1 MGRHGLWWLALGAA
15 ALLLMVASGIAVLR
29 RNAARPAPSPAAPAV
44 TADAGLPTPQAE
56 AIKRDACGVPET
68 LSLSAA
74 RKGAPVLLWAV
85 APVRLYLDDK
95 AAFSPPEQPLRLT
108 GEHVLRAE
116 ARGEETLTTR
126 FRVEDGTPVLF
137 HAQLDEGLGIT
148 LVRIGGSC
156 ASCEFKD
163 VDVTLEVQPSSEPTF
178 SLLQAAASHLR
189 ADRWRLALPR
199 LQRVPQKDR
208 TKIPFLRLASNIHQA
223 TADPDG
229 ALKHARAIP
238 ASRSNDLAMLL
249 DAWERL
255 RRAED
260 RNTPE
265 GLLSRWNLLTERFGA
280 AASKFADDVPGPLSS
295 ATRRLEQLSNAF
307 EQQLE
312 KKDARAQRATVEAA
326 EDTVLQLVRELRAT
340 RPSDC
345 AFQKDV
351 VATVFP

>member
-1 MGRHGLWWLALGAA
+1 MGRNAKWWLALGSA

-29 RNAARPAPSPAAPAV
+29 RSARPRAAAAEVV
-44 TADAGLPTPQAE
+44 TPDAGVAPTRA
-56 AIKRDACGVPET
+56 AAAAVDACGLPET
-68 LSLSAA
+68 VTLSGA
-74 RKGAPVLLWAV
+74 RAGAPVLLWAV
-85 APVRLYLDDK
+85 APVRLFLDDK
-95 AAFSPPEQPLRLT
+95 AAFSPPEQPLRLE
-108 GEHVLRAE
+108 GEHVVRAE

-126 FRVEDGTPVLF
+126 FRIQDGVPVLF
-137 HAQLDEGLGIT
+137 HAQVDEGLGIT
-148 LVRIGGSC
+148 LVRIGGTC
-156 ASCEFKD
+156 TSCEFKD
-163 VDVTLEVQPSSEPTF
+163 VDVSLEPQASAEPTF

-208 TKIPFLRLASNIHQA
+208 AKVPYLRLASNIFQA
-223 TADPDG
+223 TADPDQ

-238 ASRSNDLAMLL
+238 AARSNDLTMLL

-265 GLLSRWNLLTERFGA
+265 GLLVRWNTLTERFGLA
-280 AASKFADDVPGPLSS
+280 AARFAAEGPGPLSA
-295 ATRRLEQLSNAF
+295 ATRRLEQLSHAF

-312 KKDARAQRATVEAA
+312 AKDARAQRATVEAA

-340 RPSDC
+340 RPADC

-351 VATVFP
+351 VATVMP